1 METPLFSVL
10 IANYNNGPYL
20 KEAIESVLAQSYS
33 NWEVVIVDDASTDN
47 SLEIYKEYASDPRFY
62 VYHNDVNCGCG
73 FTKRRCV
80 ESAHGELCGFL
91 DPDDALMPKAIEEMV
106 GCHKIHPN
114 AACVFSRFYRCDE
127 RLVPQTESRLLEI
140 PEGED
145 YFTHRDYSPEHFA
158 TFKRAAYLQT
168 GGIDPTLKMAVDQD
182 LYFRLEEVGQV
193 VVLDRLTYKYRQH
206 LGGISRMSD
215 GDRSFYWNLI
225 VRNNTCY
232 RRGLDPMS
240 YPFKDFCGFVRHHE
254 RVSAYQSKVQTERE
268 VRGTK
273 AYRLGRLLL
282 SPFKIIVKGKK

>member
-47 SLEIYKEYASDPRFY
+47 SLDIYKVYVSDPRFSI
-62 VYHNDVNCGCG
+62 YHNEVNCGCG

-80 ESAHGELCGFL
+80 ELANGELCGFL

-106 GCHKIHPN
+106 GCHKTHPN

-127 RLVPQTESRLLEI
+127 RLVPQTESRLLVI
-140 PEGED
+140 PEDED

-168 GGIDPTLKMAVDQD
+168 RGIDPTLKMAVDQD

-193 VVLDRLTYKYRQH
+193 VVLDQLTYKYRQH

-232 RRGLDPMS
+232 RRELDPMS